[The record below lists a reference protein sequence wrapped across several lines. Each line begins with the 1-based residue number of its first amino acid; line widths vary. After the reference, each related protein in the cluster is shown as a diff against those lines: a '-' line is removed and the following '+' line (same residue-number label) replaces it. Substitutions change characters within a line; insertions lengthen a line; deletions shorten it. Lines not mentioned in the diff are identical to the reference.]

1 MQFKLINKQSA
12 TKGDQDVKLDMWV
25 CVWEREYRI
34 VVLTG
39 TFGIIVLVEH
49 SIATNPLASNFNLVV
64 HSQNSTRSEKNNN
77 NKFCLVDFV
86 YPTRRTRTVHTTL
99 RLLYS
104 FSLDFRFS
112 RHVEIF
118 ESISLYIL
126 NIKFKYVNLLNIYQK
141 HK

>member
-1 MQFKLINKQSA
+1 MCLR
-12 TKGDQDVKLDMWV
+12 
-25 CVWEREYRI
+25 EREYRI

-64 HSQNSTRSEKNNN
+64 HSQNSTRSEKKNN

-86 YPTRRTRTVHTTL
+86 YPTRRTRTILRVHTTL

-118 ESISLYIL
+118 ESISLYIS